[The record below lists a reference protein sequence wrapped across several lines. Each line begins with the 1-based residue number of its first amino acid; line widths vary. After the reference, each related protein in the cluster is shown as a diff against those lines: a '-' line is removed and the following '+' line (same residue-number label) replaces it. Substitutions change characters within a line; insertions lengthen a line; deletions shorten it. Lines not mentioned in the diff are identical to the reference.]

1 MCKGTGEPLLVQS
14 WNVGEMDC
22 VDGCKTAEESRKW
35 DWGLKTWW
43 KTWQGGFASGEDEQ
57 NCLKAEGKK
66 KTEQGCGEEAWEA
79 TE

>member
-1 MCKGTGEPLLVQS
+1 
-14 WNVGEMDC
+14 MDC

-57 NCLKAEGKK
+57 DCLKAEGKK